1 MLLIIKKN
9 IIKFNEHN
17 FQQFKTYKTVTH
29 NSCYSKAKELKASG
43 KDIIGLG
50 AGEPDFDTPDNI
62 KEAAIKAIK
71 DGDTKYTAVDGTPA
85 LKNAI
90 IKKFKRENNL
100 DYKLDQITVGTGG
113 KQVIYNAMMATLNNG
128 DEVVIPA
135 PYWVS
140 YPDIVLL
147 AGGTPVILE
156 CNEKQE
162 FKIRPSDLEKSIT
175 KKTKWI
181 ILNSPSN
188 PTGACYAEKD
198 IKEIGK
204 ILEKHPHVFILS
216 DDIYEHVT
224 YENFKFFTI
233 AQIDSLKDRVLTM
246 NGVSKAYSMTGW
258 RIGYAAGPKDII
270 KAIAKIQS
278 QSTTNPSSISQAA
291 AVEALNG
298 TQSFI
303 QERSKS
309 FQERR
314 DFVVKELNA
323 IDGINCLKP
332 DGAFYVFPS
341 CKKLIGKKD
350 NKGREI
356 KNDTDFVQSLLEN
369 NGIAVVQGSAF
380 GLEGFFRISYA
391 TSMENLKKAL
401 EKISIFCKSLK

>member
-1 MLLIIKKN
+1 MSIVSNNLKRIKPSP
-9 IIKFNEHN
+9 
-17 FQQFKTYKTVTH
+17 TMAVTQ
-29 NSCYSKAKELKASG
+29 KAKELKASG

-62 KEAAIKAIK
+62 KQAAIKAIK
-71 DGDTKYTAVDGTPA
+71 DGDTKYTAVDGTPT

-100 DYKLDQITVGTGG
+100 DYQIDQITVGTGG
-113 KQVIYNAMMATLNNG
+113 KQVIYNAMMATLNDG
-128 DEVVIPA
+128 DEVIIPA

-147 AGGTPVILE
+147 AGGSPIILE
-156 CNEKQE
+156 CNEKQG
-162 FKIRPSDLEKSIT
+162 FKINPLTLEKSIT

-188 PTGACYAEKD
+188 PTGACYSEKE
-198 IKEIGK
+198 IKEIGRV
-204 ILEKHPHVFILS
+204 LEKHPHVFILS
-216 DDIYEHVT
+216 DDIYEHII
-224 YENFKFFTI
+224 YGNFKFFTI
-233 AQIDSLKDRVLTM
+233 AQIEILKDRVLTM

-258 RIGYAAGPKDII
+258 RIGYAAGPKNII

-278 QSTTNPSSISQAA
+278 QSTSNPSSISQAA

-298 TQSFI
+298 VQDFI
-303 QERSKS
+303 KDRSTS

-314 DFVVKELNA
+314 DFVVNALNA
-323 IDGINCLKP
+323 IEGIECLNP

-341 CKKLIGKKD
+341 CKGLIGKKD
-350 NKGREI
+350 SKGKEI
-356 KNDTDFVQSLLEN
+356 KKDIDFVQSLLEN

-401 EKISIFCKSLK
+401 EKINSFCKSLK